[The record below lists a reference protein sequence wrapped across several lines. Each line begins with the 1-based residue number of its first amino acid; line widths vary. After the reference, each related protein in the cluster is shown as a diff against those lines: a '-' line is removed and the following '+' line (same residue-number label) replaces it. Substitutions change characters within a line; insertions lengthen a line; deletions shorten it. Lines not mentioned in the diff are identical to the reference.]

1 MSKNE
6 TPITRW
12 YWRQLGGLLVEEFCV
27 RARGVGCGQRLVDAI
42 VLPERETRVAGRG
55 EVIQIK
61 AGERV
66 VIVQTK
72 GSRLG
77 MYLMGQALFSSEL
90 LRQRYPEAA
99 IESVALCTSDDVVL
113 RPLLEAHPGCKV
125 VVAPDTFGE
134 KPGAMRARRK
144 PRAGAD

>member
-12 YWRQLGGLLVEEFCV
+12 YWSQLGGLLVEEFCV
-27 RARGVGCGQRLVDAI
+27 NRRGAGYGQRLVDAV
-42 VLPERETRVAGRG
+42 VLPDRETRVASRR
-55 EVIQIK
+55 EPIEIE

-77 MYLMGQALFSSEL
+77 MYLMGQVLFSAECSGG
-90 LRQRYPEAA
+90 A
-99 IESVALCTSDDVVL
+99 IPK
-113 RPLLEAHPGCKV
+113 R
-125 VVAPDTFGE
+125 
-134 KPGAMRARRK
+134 
-144 PRAGAD
+144 